1 MFVRLVLCIF
11 MVLFLSGCGV
21 DTDSSARGG
30 TADTNQTTDDPD
42 DSNTTDPTD
51 PTDPGDDLGD
61 PNEDQ
66 SRSDFDTRSAVKDQ
80 NACLIN
86 TTYNGMADSSFDPTG
101 TVDAENGIIISSLY
115 PYNADVQKTQVT
127 VYYPDLIAT
136 LAGSQSTIYADKY
149 RVNFDQSWPANTNK
163 TIYVRTPRGIDSNY
177 YGCMRYTLSLDT
189 ASIVGQ
195 RVYRVNE

>member
-1 MFVRLVLCIF
+1 MVVRLVLSVF
-11 MVLFLSGCGV
+11 MMLFLAGCV
-21 DTDSSARGG
+21 DTDSSARGSG
-30 TADTNQTTDDPD
+30 STIDDNQTTDDPD

-51 PTDPGDDLGD
+51 PDDDLGD

-80 NACLIN
+80 SACIIN
-86 TTYNGMADSSFDPTG
+86 TTYNGMVDSSFDPTG
-101 TVDAENGIIISSLY
+101 TVDAENGIVISSLY

-177 YGCMRYTLSLDT
+177 YGCMRYTLSLDS
-189 ASIVGQ
+189 ASMVGQ